1 MMNEEDETFNEIERQ
16 ATKRMESVKATVSMK
31 EELTKL
37 LIKSYDDGVRD
48 ALESVVQLIKELRPA
63 IMPLEGMGRGKATQE
78 WFDLLVKHIEE
89 MKK

>member
-1 MMNEEDETFNEIERQ
+1 MTEEDEAFNDIERQ
-16 ATKRMESVKATVSMK
+16 AKQRKESVRAAVTK
-31 EELTKL
+31 E